1 MKEMKKLPCYCQ
13 ETRHS
18 APDPCKCISYH
29 IQYATQYMQ
38 EKNNGVVVQLYD
50 QEGHMYG
57 QRVKRQCKEEY
68 RPPAVGEKEEHGGKK
83 EGKKKKQKIAK

>member
-1 MKEMKKLPCYCQ
+1 
-13 ETRHS
+13 
-18 APDPCKCISYH
+18 
-29 IQYATQYMQ
+29 
-38 EKNNGVVVQLYD
+38 
-50 QEGHMYG
+50 MYG